1 MATLILPGAILIITI
16 APTQFQDDTIKINA
30 KTALVVTRVTDRVAV
45 AIMIS
50 DKSRAVL
57 VIEEVPITA
66 CHHTGLKIT
75 TNRSALCMVRR
86 IQNAVKKFI
95 LRARQHVPAVMKKS
109 PLLRIVRLAMIE
121 ENGSTAFH
129 QHLQITTI
137 QKNASRTEG
146 LTTIAA
152 LERGAVHAGL
162 ITSMSCKKI
171 NALEL
176 PITTIVCL
184 NRHPKITFPQ
194 NVCTRIAALP
204 GSSQNIAWIVSRKR
218 APKSTARIQTE
229 IEQVCSDVYHQLLQ
243 NTMFKKSAW
252 LTAKRAKIVALK

>member
-1 MATLILPGAILIITI
+1 M
-16 APTQFQDDTIKINA
+16 
-30 KTALVVTRVTDRVAV
+30 
-45 AIMIS
+45 
-50 DKSRAVL
+50 
-57 VIEEVPITA
+57 
-66 CHHTGLKIT
+66 
-75 TNRSALCMVRR
+75 
-86 IQNAVKKFI
+86 
-95 LRARQHVPAVMKKS
+95 
-109 PLLRIVRLAMIE
+109 AMIE

-162 ITSMSCKKI
+162 ITSMSCRKI

-204 GSSQNIAWIVSRKR
+204 GSCPNIAWTISRKR
-218 APKSTARIQTE
+218 APKSTARMKTE

-243 NTMFKKSAW
+243 NTMLKRSAW
-252 LTAKRAKIVALK
+252 LTAKRAKIVALKLRTSNRSKTNLCQNYMRVPRHAKKMADFIGAIYVEMQMITIASTVNKEI